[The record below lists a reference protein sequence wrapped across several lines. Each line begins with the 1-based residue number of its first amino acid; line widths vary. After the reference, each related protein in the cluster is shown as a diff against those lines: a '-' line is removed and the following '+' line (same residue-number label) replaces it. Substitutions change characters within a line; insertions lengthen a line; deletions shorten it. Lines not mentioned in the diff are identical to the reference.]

1 MDSLADVADVHQDD
15 LPVVTG
21 RPDRELLRWQRR
33 LLPFMSGFIVAM
45 ATLFFVFSGL
55 HLYQMTSYIQTEHG
69 QDIRS
74 LIESEIA
81 KPTGQK
87 LTSEE
92 VMQHAVLLL
101 EADTLDKRY
110 HQAGALLMSRIWS
123 RQLAFITGM
132 VLSFV
137 GAIFILGKLSEASS
151 NISGGYAEWKVAIT
165 SASPGIIL
173 SFFGTVLLITSLLV
187 KANLDVSDGPAYLN
201 LLPHSS
207 SAIVPAAA
215 AATTEDGTQPMSLND
230 LEKLGDK
237 KRTPTPSKK

>member
-1 MDSLADVADVHQDD
+1 MDSLANVADVNQDD
-15 LPVVTG
+15 LPVMTG
-21 RPDRELLRWQRR
+21 RPDRELLQWQRR

-45 ATLFFVFSGL
+45 AALFFLFSGL

-87 LTSEE
+87 LTSED

-137 GAIFILGKLSEASS
+137 GAIFILGKMSEASS

-173 SFFGTVLLITSLLV
+173 SFFGTVLLISSLFV
-187 KANLDVSDGPAYLN
+187 KATLDVSDGPAYLN
-201 LLPHSS
+201 VLPHSS
-207 SAIVPAAA
+207 SAILPATGT
-215 AATTEDGTQPMSLND
+215 ATTEDGAQPMSLND

-237 KRTPTPSKK
+237 KQAPTPSKK